1 MAKKIRTK
9 SIKLRYVI
17 KDNDLFVSLFFAQGY
32 KTKAAI
38 SRRLKVSV
46 STVFAWLNGVGV
58 NYSWV
63 RAITSGLQAKQ
74 DDLYEALTLDEY
86 RARRK
91 QSS

>member
-1 MAKKIRTK
+1 MARKIRTK

-17 KDNDLFVSLFFAQGY
+17 KDNDLFVRLFSAQGY

-38 SRRLKVSV
+38 SRRLKIDVG
-46 STVFAWLNGVGV
+46 TVTAWLSGVGV
-58 NYSWV
+58 DYSWV

-74 DDLYEALTLDEY
+74 DDLYETLTLDEY

-91 QSS
+91 QSG